1 MNLLTRLLFP
11 PKCSA
16 CDALLPPDTPT
27 QEALCPDCQKLWESE
42 KAQTCGVCARPV
54 GKCLCMTERMKQAKC
69 RGHLKL
75 CYYLPRQRAPVQNRM
90 IFRMKRSRDRATIA
104 FLTDALEKRLLS
116 YLKDEEILGEKLL
129 LTYVPRGTR
138 ALLLH
143 GTDQARVLATAL
155 SERMGIE
162 LRHLLRRRRLGGKTQ
177 QKRLGATKRFENA
190 KRAFEIDPRKD
201 PSLAG
206 RYVILVDDIVTT
218 GAGMAACAQKL
229 RQAGARTVLS
239 CVIATVPDKRKE
251 KVTK

>member
-116 YLKDEEILGEKLL
+116 YLKDEEISPKKLL
-129 LTYVPRGTR
+129 LTYLPRGTR

-162 LRHLLRRRRLGGKTQ
+162 LRHLLRRRRLGGKKQ

-190 KRAFEIDPRKD
+190 KRSFEIDPRKD
-201 PSLAG
+201 PSMAG

-218 GAGMAACAQKL
+218 GSSVAVCISLLRRQKAEQVL
-229 RQAGARTVLS
+229 VLS
-239 CVIATVPDKRKE
+239 VASDSYNRDNGVF
-251 KVTK
+251 